1 MNENDRVYRAVEN
14 AEAFAEEVGQDREAW
29 IRWARRQPGQ
39 VRKLFFRIRQNSD
52 EHFDKSVHR
61 WDELSPGLQT
71 MLTAGI
77 SVWKAEG
84 MTPD

>member
-1 MNENDRVYRAVEN
+1 V
-14 AEAFAEEVGQDREAW
+14 RE
-29 IRWARRQPGQ
+29 
-39 VRKLFFRIRQNSD
+39 LFVRIRQNTG
-52 EHFDKSVHR
+52 ENFDKSVHR